1 MGGNSPA
8 VPVQRTPGTRTRGP
22 RRSEQLRQAIRGR
35 PPRNPPRQSPGRNP
49 LDQKKLPHPDRGLNA
64 GEPAGRRRRPEACP
78 DRDSRR
84 RSPSPARCWI
94 PTGVERSQ
102 MRETRRLHGRE
113 DSPSHEHGGAQFH
126 DELHPTELP
135 RRQSPQSH
143 DAAPQRFFLADGKHH
158 SDTTVGS
165 PKSRASSLLLS
176 SSLSLR
182 LLTVVAA
189 ARIWARR
196 RRAPKWWIRSP

>member
-1 MGGNSPA
+1 V

-22 RRSEQLRQAIRGR
+22 RQSEQLRQAIRGR
-35 PPRNPPRQSPGRNP
+35 PPRNPPRRSPGRNS
-49 LDQKKLPHPDRGLNA
+49 LDQKKLPHPDRGLNT

-84 RSPSPARCWI
+84 RSPSPARCRI
-94 PTGVERSQ
+94 PTRVERSQ

-158 SDTTVGS
+158 SDTTTGS

-176 SSLSLR
+176 SSLSLS
-182 LLTVVAA
+182 A
-189 ARIWARR
+189 
-196 RRAPKWWIRSP
+196 S

>member
-1 MGGNSPA
+1 M
-8 VPVQRTPGTRTRGP
+8 VQSHHASSRLQAHYP
-22 RRSEQLRQAIRGR
+22 RRRCT
-35 PPRNPPRQSPGRNP
+35 
-49 LDQKKLPHPDRGLNA
+49 
-64 GEPAGRRRRPEACP
+64 PATR
-78 DRDSRR
+78 
-84 RSPSPARCWI
+84 PSPARCRI

-158 SDTTVGS
+158 SDTTAGS

-176 SSLSLR
+176 SSLSL
-182 LLTVVAA
+182 LTVSQPSGVNSWIAWPGKAA
-189 ARIWARR
+189 TAFISGRPRRSRGHERVRRAEQTRSQRLPRPFLRGVRFVARR
-196 RRAPKWWIRSP
+196 VCF